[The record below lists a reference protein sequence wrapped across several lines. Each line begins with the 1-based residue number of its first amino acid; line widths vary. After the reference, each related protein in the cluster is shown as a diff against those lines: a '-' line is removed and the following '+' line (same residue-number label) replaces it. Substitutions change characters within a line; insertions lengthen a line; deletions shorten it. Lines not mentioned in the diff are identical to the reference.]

1 MDLTKEI
8 EINYKETNSWRAIT
22 NILQANYNL
31 GIIRYQDVFENYF
44 LSLLNEK
51 GLKFETLWEFEYLA
65 LMSAKHPLAHKKEI
79 TFEMLSYYVEIA
91 HGDPYVPTLPMAEVR
106 KLELSDL
113 ITKRI
118 FVYERGSQ
126 FDLLCDVPI
135 TYIWVSPIPDDL
147 LERYHLVQRRC
158 TETDRKYKDVLIYK
172 DNYRLSS
179 LDKAF
184 VKELKVVQ
192 QEISQKEYR

>member
-1 MDLTKEI
+1 
-8 EINYKETNSWRAIT
+8 
-22 NILQANYNL
+22 
-31 GIIRYQDVFENYF
+31 
-44 LSLLNEK
+44 LNEK

-158 TETDRKYKDVLIYK
+158 TEADRKYKDVLIYK